1 LAAGALA
8 VLVALGVV
16 ALLADPIAPYGVS
29 KADWAVLTNPPSG
42 DHWLGTDLLG
52 RDVLTRIIFGS
63 RITLLIAF
71 ASVALGNG
79 VGFIWGVIT
88 GYVSGNF
95 DIISQR
101 FLDVFLAIPTI
112 ILALLMLVAF
122 GAGLTTV
129 VVAIAVSFVPGSA
142 RIIRSAALS
151 VREMPYV
158 EAARTVG
165 ASPLRIMAYHVAPQ
179 CIAPFLINAS
189 FSLGVA
195 IFAEAALSFLGLG
208 VPPPAP
214 TWGNMLGGITASLFK
229 PPWWLVVFP
238 GVAITIT
245 VLAFNL
251 LGDGLRDYLDPRL
264 RGRLG

>member
-1 LAAGALA
+1 
-8 VLVALGVV
+8 
-16 ALLADPIAPYGVS
+16 
-29 KADWAVLTNPPSG
+29 
-42 DHWLGTDLLG
+42 
-52 RDVLTRIIFGS
+52 
-63 RITLLIAF
+63 
-71 ASVALGNG
+71 
-79 VGFIWGVIT
+79 
-88 GYVSGNF
+88 
-95 DIISQR
+95 
-101 FLDVFLAIPTI
+101 
-112 ILALLMLVAF
+112 MLVAF